1 MKLKEL
7 VEASNVVNFY
17 GDSDT
22 EITQVC
28 ANSANVE
35 KGAAFVAIKGY
46 KTDGHKYIADAVKKG
61 ASAIITEDYT
71 DIDIPQ
77 VVCKNTRKSL
87 AYAGAKFFGE
97 PAKKFKLIGVTGTNG
112 KTTTTYLVKSVLEF
126 KGYKVG
132 LIGTNQNMI
141 GDKVIGTDRTTPES
155 IDLHKIFRQMADENV
170 DYVIMEISSHSLSL
184 DRVYGLEFEVGA
196 FTNLTQDHLDFH
208 ETMENYANAKSQ
220 LFKMCKIGLVNGD
233 DEYVDAVTDG
243 ATCKVVKYG
252 MNKKHTLEAKNITYS
267 QKGVLFD
274 VETPFGKSQIRL
286 NIPGKFSVYNALAAI
301 GICQHVGIGIGD
313 IAKALMI
320 TNGVVGRAE
329 IVNIPAPYTV
339 MIDYAHTPDGLEN
352 IINTVKGF
360 AKGRVVTLFGCG
372 GDRDKTKRPIMGK
385 IAGELSDF
393 CVVTSDNPR
402 TEKPSAI
409 IDDIL
414 EGIKDTGADYA
425 VVESRRDAIKYA
437 MENAQENDVIIL
449 AGKGHETYQILND
462 GTIEFDERKIVRE
475 VFDEI
480 NREV

>member
-7 VEASNVVNFY
+7 VESSNIVNIY
-17 GDSDT
+17 GDADT

-28 ANSANVE
+28 ANSRDVE
-35 KGAAFVAIKGY
+35 NGAAFVAIKGFQ
-46 KTDGHKYIADAVKKG
+46 TDGHKYIDNAIEKG
-61 ASAIITEDYT
+61 ASAIITEEYIDA
-71 DIDIPQ
+71 DIAQI
-77 VVCKNTRKSL
+77 VCKNTRKAL
-87 AYAGAKFFGE
+87 AYAGAKFYGE
-97 PAKKFKLIGVTGTNG
+97 PAKSFKLIGVTGTNG

-141 GDKVIGTDRTTPES
+141 GDKVLETERTTPES
-155 IDLHKIFRQMADENV
+155 IDLHRLFKQMADENV

-208 ETMENYANAKSQ
+208 ETMENYAKAKSQ
-220 LFKMCKIGLVNGD
+220 LFKMCKIGIVNGD
-233 DEYVDAVTDG
+233 DEYVDTITDG

-252 MNKKHTLEAKNITYS
+252 MNKKNTLEAKNISYS

-274 VETPFGKSQIRL
+274 VETPFGKNQIRL
-286 NIPGKFSVYNALAAI
+286 NIPGKFSVYNALASIA
-301 GICQHVGIGIGD
+301 ICQHLGIGIGD

-329 IVNIPAPYTV
+329 IVNIPVNYTV

-360 AKGRVVTLFGCG
+360 CTGRVVTVFGCG
-372 GDRDKTKRPIMGK
+372 GDRDRTKRPIMGE
-385 IAGELSDF
+385 IAGKLSDF

-402 TEKPSAI
+402 SENPSAI
-409 IDDIL
+409 IEDIL
-414 EGIKDTGADYA
+414 VGIKNTDVPYE
-425 VVESRRDAIKYA
+425 VVENRRDAIKYA

-449 AGKGHETYQILND
+449 AGKGHETYQILNN
-462 GTIEFDERKIVRE
+462 GTIEFDERKIIRE
-475 VFDEI
+475 IFDEI
-480 NREV
+480 NGG

>member
-1 MKLKEL
+1 MKLREL
-7 VEASNVVNFY
+7 VETSNVVEFY
-17 GDSDT
+17 GNADT

-28 ANSANVE
+28 ANSRDVE
-35 KGAAFVAIKGY
+35 NGAAFVAIKGFQ
-46 KTDGHKYIADAVKKG
+46 TDGHKYIDDAVKKG
-61 ASAIITEDYT
+61 ASAIITEDYVGV
-71 DIDIPQ
+71 DIPQ

-97 PAKKFKLIGVTGTNG
+97 PAKNFKLIGVTGTNG

-141 GDKVIGTDRTTPES
+141 GDKVLETERTTPES
-155 IDLHKIFRQMADENV
+155 IDLQRIFRQMADENV

-208 ETMENYANAKSQ
+208 ETMENYAEAKSH
-220 LFKMCKIGLVNGD
+220 LFKMCKIGVVNGD
-233 DEYVDAVTDG
+233 DNYVNAITDG
-243 ATCKVVKYG
+243 ATCKIVKYG
-252 MNKKHTLEAKNITYS
+252 INKKNTLDAKNISYS

-286 NIPGKFSVYNALAAI
+286 NIPGKFSVYNALASI
-301 GICQHVGIGIGD
+301 GICQHLGIGIGD

-329 IVNIPAPYTV
+329 VVNIPAAYTV

-352 IINTVKGF
+352 IINTVRGF
-360 AKGRVVTLFGCG
+360 CKGRVVTVFGCG
-372 GDRDKTKRPIMGK
+372 GDRDKTKRPIMGD
-385 IAGELSDF
+385 IAGKLSDF

-402 TEKPSAI
+402 TENPSAI
-409 IDDIL
+409 IEDIL
-414 EGIKDTGADYA
+414 EGIKNTAVPYE
-425 VVESRRDAIKYA
+425 VVENRRDAIKYA

-462 GTIEFDERKIVRE
+462 GTIEFDERKIVKE
-475 VFDEI
+475 IFDEI
-480 NREV
+480 NRG